1 MEKKIKIYSL
11 TTTYPESSDSTTH
24 QFVHL
29 LNKELVKLGFDIKT
43 ITPHSK
49 GLTTKEVIDTVRIKR
64 FRYLPENSE
73 IGSLSIT
80 DLINTS
86 KVGFL
91 KVTIMMM
98 SFFISTFFECLKEK
112 PDILHGHWAF
122 PGGYIAVILSIIFRK
137 KSVVTIHGGFSVL
150 KKFKLLRKIVITSLN
165 KSSYI
170 ITNSNYTKN
179 KFIEMGLKNENICRI
194 FVPPNFIEHD
204 PDVNSLEKFREK
216 FVDPSHKLI
225 LFVGGLREVKGIEFL
240 IKSLLEIKNAKVHLV
255 IVGYGILLEQLKKLT
270 ISNGLENN
278 VTFFGAAKPKEVAN
292 FYAISDVFVLPSII
306 DSGGFTEAMG
316 LVIPEAMRSG
326 LPVVASSVGGIVD
339 IIEDGV
345 NGLLVEQKE
354 PKSIANAIERIL
366 TNKDLEK
373 RINENSKKTVEQ
385 FYPEII
391 AKQHLKIFQDV
402 LKNN

>member
-11 TTTYPESSDSTTH
+11 STTYPESSNSTTH
-24 QFVHL
+24 QFVHI

-49 GLTTKEVIDTVRIKR
+49 GLATNEEIDSVRIKR

-73 IGSLSIT
+73 IGSISVT

-86 KVGFL
+86 KVGFF

-98 SFFISTFFECLKEK
+98 SFFISSFFECLKEK

-137 KSVVTIHGGFSVL
+137 KSVVTIHGGFSIL
-150 KKFKLLRKIVITSLN
+150 KKFKLLRKLVISTLN

-179 KFIEMGLKNENICRI
+179 KFIEMGLKNDKITRI

-204 PDVNSLEKFREK
+204 IDVDSLEKFRER
-216 FVDPSHKLI
+216 FANSSHKII

-240 IKSLLEIKNAKVHLV
+240 IKSLLEIKNVKVHLV
-255 IVGYGILLEQLKKLT
+255 IVGYGILLEQLKDLT
-270 ISNGLENN
+270 RSFGLENN
-278 VTFFGAAKPKEVAN
+278 VTFFGAATPKEVAN
-292 FYAISDVFVLPSII
+292 FYSISDVFVLPSII
-306 DSGGFTEAMG
+306 DSAGFTEAMG
-316 LVIPEAMRSG
+316 LVIPEAMRSE

-345 NGLLVEQKE
+345 NGILVEQKE

-373 RINENSKKTVEQ
+373 RIIENSKKTVEK

-391 AKQHLKIFQDV
+391 AKQHFKIFQDV

>member
-11 TTTYPESSDSTTH
+11 TTTYPESADSTTH

-49 GLTTKEVIDTVRIKR
+49 GLATKEEIDSVRIKR

-73 IGSLSIT
+73 IGSISIT
-80 DLINTS
+80 DLINSS

-91 KVTIMMM
+91 KVTILMM
-98 SFFISTFFECLKEK
+98 SFFISSFFECLKEK

-122 PGGYIAVILSIIFRK
+122 PGGYIAVILAIIFRK
-137 KSVVTIHGGFSVL
+137 KSVVTIHGGFSIL
-150 KKFKLLRKIVITSLN
+150 KKFKFLRKIVISSLN

-179 KFIEMGLKNENICRI
+179 KFIEMGLKNKNISRI

-204 PDVNSLEKFREK
+204 PDKNSLEKFRER
-216 FVDPSHKLI
+216 FVDPSHKII
-225 LFVGGLREVKGIEFL
+225 LFVGGLRQVKGIEYL
-240 IKSLLEIKNAKVHLV
+240 IKSLLEIKDVKVHLV
-255 IVGYGILLEQLKKLT
+255 IVGYGMLQGQLKNLTKLQ
-270 ISNGLENN
+270 GLENK
-278 VTFFGAAKPKEVAN
+278 VTFFGAATPKEVAN

-326 LPVVASSVGGIVD
+326 LPVVASSVGGIMD

-345 NGLLVEQKE
+345 NGLLVEQKD
-354 PKSIANAIERIL
+354 PKSIASAIEKIL
-366 TNKDLEK
+366 GDNELEK
-373 RINENSKKTVEQ
+373 RVVENSKKTVEQ
-385 FYPEII
+385 FYPETIG
-391 AKQHLKIFQDV
+391 KQHLKIFNRV
-402 LKNN
+402 LKI

>member
-11 TTTYPESSDSTTH
+11 TTTYPESADSTTH

-49 GLTTKEVIDTVRIKR
+49 GLTTKEEIDSVRIKR

-73 IGSLSIT
+73 IGSISIT
-80 DLINTS
+80 DLINSS

-91 KVTIMMM
+91 KVTILMM
-98 SFFISTFFECLKEK
+98 SFFISSFFECLKEK

-122 PGGYIAVILSIIFRK
+122 PGGYIAVILAIIFRK
-137 KSVVTIHGGFSVL
+137 KSVVTIHGGFSIL
-150 KKFKLLRKIVITSLN
+150 KKFKFLRKIVISSLN

-179 KFIEMGLKNENICRI
+179 KFIEMGLKNENISRI

-204 PDVNSLEKFREK
+204 PDENSLEKFREK

-240 IKSLLEIKNAKVHLV
+240 IKSLLEIKNVKVHLV
-255 IVGYGILLEQLKKLT
+255 IVGYGILQKQLKNLT
-270 ISNGLENN
+270 KSQGLENK
-278 VTFFGAAKPKEVAN
+278 VTFFGAATPKEVAN

-326 LPVVASSVGGIVD
+326 LPVVASSVGGILD

-345 NGLLVEQKE
+345 NGLLFEQKE

-373 RINENSKKTVEQ
+373 RIIENSKKTVEK
-385 FYPEII
+385 FCPEII
-391 AKQHLKIFQDV
+391 AKQHFKIFQDV